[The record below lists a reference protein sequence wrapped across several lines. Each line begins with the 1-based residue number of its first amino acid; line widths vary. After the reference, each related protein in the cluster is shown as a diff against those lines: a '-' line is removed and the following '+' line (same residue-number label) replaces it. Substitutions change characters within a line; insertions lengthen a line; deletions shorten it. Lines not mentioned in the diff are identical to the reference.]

1 MAVVIESLE
10 KEHFFVYSGVH
21 DHNIFAACALVSRRR
36 VRIPSWKT
44 DSSRRLTS

>member
-1 MAVVIESLE
+1 MIESLE

-21 DHNIFAACALVSRRR
+21 NHHIFAVCALVRRRR
-36 VRIPSWKT
+36 VRIPSGKT